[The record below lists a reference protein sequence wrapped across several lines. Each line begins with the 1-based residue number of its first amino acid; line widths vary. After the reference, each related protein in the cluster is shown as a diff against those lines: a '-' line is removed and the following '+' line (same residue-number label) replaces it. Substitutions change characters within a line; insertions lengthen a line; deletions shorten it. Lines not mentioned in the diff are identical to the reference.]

1 MDLETDISHNKME
14 QSRWAQ
20 YPSAEE
26 EEEEKVGGLK
36 VQGHPVRPVLATRD
50 PVLNH
55 QYGAG
60 GIVQLIKALA
70 FEVHGP
76 ESNTQTPWTKPRLG
90 GGVTL

>member
-1 MDLETDISHNKME
+1 ME

-20 YPSAEE
+20 CPSM
-26 EEEEKVGGLK
+26 EEKEEVGGLK

-70 FEVHGP
+70 FEAQGA
-76 ESNTQTPWTKPRLG
+76 
-90 GGVTL
+90 

>member
-1 MDLETDISHNKME
+1 M
-14 QSRWAQ
+14 
-20 YPSAEE
+20 
-26 EEEEKVGGLK
+26 EEKEEVGGLK

-70 FEVHGP
+70 FEAQGA
-76 ESNTQTPWTKPRLG
+76 
-90 GGVTL
+90 